1 MGPLLPS
8 RQATAGRQPSRRLVP
23 ADMMRSE
30 EGGLSDIDKAE
41 VAGGLLQILI
51 LTVCGRS

>member
-1 MGPLLPS
+1 
-8 RQATAGRQPSRRLVP
+8 
-23 ADMMRSE
+23 MMRSE